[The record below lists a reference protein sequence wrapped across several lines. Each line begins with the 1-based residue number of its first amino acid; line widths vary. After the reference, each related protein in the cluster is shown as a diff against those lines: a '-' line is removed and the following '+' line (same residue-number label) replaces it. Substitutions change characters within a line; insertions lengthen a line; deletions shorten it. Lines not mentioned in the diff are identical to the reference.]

1 MKNKISVHIADDH
14 KILIEG
20 IIAVINTDEFI
31 EVEGYSLTGKQV
43 IEWIK
48 SNSAD
53 ILILDINMPEY
64 DGIEVLKFFK
74 QKKITQKV
82 IILSSYDDVKLV
94 QEMIN
99 LGANGFLS
107 KDSAGLHII
116 EAINAVY
123 HGDQYFSDAI
133 KNNLIKLYTGE
144 NITTGKRPESTILN
158 SLTPRELEVLKL
170 ITNEHSSLEI
180 AGILNISQS
189 TVDTYRKSLL
199 KKTNVKNSIGLAM
212 YAVKNNIMLMIH
224 CLPH

>member
-1 MKNKISVHIADDH
+1 MKNIIRVHIADDH

-20 IIAVINTDEFI
+20 IIAVINTDESI

-43 IEWIK
+43 IEWIE

-107 KDSAGLHII
+107 KSSAGLHII

-123 HGDQYFSDAI
+123 HGDQYFSDTI

-144 NITTGKRPESTILN
+144 NVTSGKRPESTILN

-170 ITNEHSSLEI
+170 ITDEYSSPEI

-212 YAVKNNIMLMIH
+212 YAVKNNII
-224 CLPH
+224 

>member
-1 MKNKISVHIADDH
+1 MKNIIRVHIADDH

-20 IIAVINTDEFI
+20 IIAVINTDESI

-43 IEWIK
+43 IEWIE

-107 KDSAGLHII
+107 KSSAGLHII

-123 HGDQYFSDAI
+123 HGDQYFSDTI
-133 KNNLIKLYTGE
+133 KNNLIKLYTGK
-144 NITTGKRPESTILN
+144 NVTSGKRPESTILN

-170 ITNEHSSLEI
+170 ITDEYSSPEI

-212 YAVKNNIMLMIH
+212 
-224 CLPH
+224 

>member
-1 MKNKISVHIADDH
+1 MKNKISIHIADDH

-53 ILILDINMPEY
+53 ILILDTNMPEY

-212 YAVKNNIMLMIH
+212 YAVKNNII
-224 CLPH
+224 

>member
-1 MKNKISVHIADDH
+1 MKNIIRVHIADDH

-20 IIAVINTDEFI
+20 IIAVINTDESI

-43 IEWIK
+43 IEWIE

-107 KDSAGLHII
+107 KSSAGLHII

-123 HGDQYFSDAI
+123 HGDQYFSDTI
-133 KNNLIKLYTGE
+133 KNNLIKLYTGK
-144 NITTGKRPESTILN
+144 NVTSGKRPESTILN

-170 ITNEHSSLEI
+170 IT
-180 AGILNISQS
+180 
-189 TVDTYRKSLL
+189 D
-199 KKTNVKNSIGLAM
+199 
-212 YAVKNNIMLMIH
+212 
-224 CLPH
+224 

>member
-123 HGDQYFSDAI
+123 HGDQYFSDTI

-212 YAVKNNIMLMIH
+212 YAVKNNII
-224 CLPH
+224 

>member
-1 MKNKISVHIADDH
+1 MKNKITVHIADDH

-20 IIAVINTDEFI
+20 IIAVINTDNDI
-31 EVEGYSLTGKQV
+31 EVKGYSLTGKHV
-43 IEWIK
+43 MEWVE
-48 SNSAD
+48 SNNAD

-64 DGIEVLKFFK
+64 DGIEVLKYFK
-74 QKKITQKV
+74 QKKISQRV

-94 QEMIN
+94 QEVIN

-116 EAINAVY
+116 EAINAV
-123 HGDQYFSDAI
+123 HKGDQYFSDAI

-144 NITTGKRPESTILN
+144 NVKSGKRPESTILN
-158 SLTPRELEVLKL
+158 SLTPREIEVLKL
-170 ITNEHSSLEI
+170 ITDEYSSPEI
-180 AGILNISQS
+180 ADKLNISQS

-212 YAVKNNIMLMIH
+212 YAVKNNII
-224 CLPH
+224 

>member
-1 MKNKISVHIADDH
+1 MKNKISIHIADDH

-123 HGDQYFSDAI
+123 HGDQYFSDTI

-212 YAVKNNIMLMIH
+212 YAVKNNII
-224 CLPH
+224 

>member
-1 MKNKISVHIADDH
+1 MKNKIRVHIADDH

-20 IIAVINTDEFI
+20 IIAVINTEKSI

-43 IEWIK
+43 IEWIE

-107 KDSAGLHII
+107 KNSAGLHII

-123 HGDQYFSDAI
+123 HGEQYFSDTI
-133 KNNLIKLYTGE
+133 KNNLIKLYTGK
-144 NITTGKRPESTILN
+144 NITSGKRPESTILN

-170 ITNEHSSLEI
+170 ITDEYSSPEI

-212 YAVKNNIMLMIH
+212 YAFKNNII
-224 CLPH
+224 